1 MIWWTKQFQRKTDQ
15 EGVRIHLYK
24 RYVDDMN
31 LMTSIPNDID
41 IRGGTNEEKEKET
54 VEWMKNAGNT
64 IHESIVLETDCPSNH
79 QDRKLP
85 ILDLKVWL
93 QETNGRQKIMH
104 KFYQKKVSSVAVIS
118 AQSTLPWKT
127 KRTILVQDTIRI
139 LRNCHKDLPWEET
152 ARHLSKMAMRMQYSG
167 YDQKFRYDVITTAL
181 AAYKKIRENDEKGEA
196 PMYRPR
202 GWRSDERRTLKDA
215 KKKNW
220 YKRGGYD
227 SVIFV
232 PCTPNSELL
241 KRMKDKVDDSGLKIK
256 LIEKSG
262 RSLEGLLR
270 TSDPNKERRCNRI
283 DCPVCT
289 TGGKGNC
296 RALNANYQMSCECGD
311 HYTGTTTR
319 GGYIRGNEHVKDLQ
333 AKNEESDFWRHC
345 RCKHGGEIKNLK
357 MDIIETFKGD
367 ALLRQV
373 SEAVRIERADQERLI
388 NRRREYLPTATN

>member
-1 MIWWTKQFQRKTDQ
+1 
-15 EGVRIHLYK
+15 
-24 RYVDDMN
+24 
-31 LMTSIPNDID
+31 
-41 IRGGTNEEKEKET
+41 
-54 VEWMKNAGNT
+54 
-64 IHESIVLETDCPSNH
+64 
-79 QDRKLP
+79 
-85 ILDLKVWL
+85 
-93 QETNGRQKIMH
+93 
-104 KFYQKKVSSVAVIS
+104 
-118 AQSTLPWKT
+118 
-127 KRTILVQDTIRI
+127 
-139 LRNCHKDLPWEET
+139 
-152 ARHLSKMAMRMQYSG
+152 
-167 YDQKFRYDVITTAL
+167 
-181 AAYKKIRENDEKGEA
+181 
-196 PMYRPR
+196 
-202 GWRSDERRTLKDA
+202 
-215 KKKNW
+215 
-220 YKRGGYD
+220 
-227 SVIFV
+227 
-232 PCTPNSELL
+232 
-241 KRMKDKVDDSGLKIK
+241 MKDKVDDSGLKIK

-388 NRRREYLPTATN
+388 NRRREYLPTATNWRQIYQTSSCSDVK